1 MTIFTYPT
9 EKSSQGISEE
19 IKEQS
24 KLQLESKICS
34 YFFGRGSKE
43 NLEKEVRTGI
53 SHTTCYPQEKLKYPI
68 DDANFYCSG
77 YLDYLMFCWEN
88 DLGIEIA
95 PCNVWNIIL
104 WKICSI
110 VNENSEKYRSIFTKN
125 NDKKTIAYQADEFD
139 PVEFLGKLKE
149 FIPTDT
155 STWFP
160 DFAHQPANYH
170 TSMCGLFAEMVQKY
184 YGCFILGCGC
194 PKIRL
199 IGDTTEWTKI
209 ITALEKIPVQCQYTT
224 RAKTIVNEFI
234 QNLENPEY
242 WKKFF
247 YGVRCGS
254 GSQVEYKGYIIQLA
268 EARDTID
275 SVPNTLGKYQFEYSL
290 NHTFIPDLRPEHL
303 GENGGVK
310 VHFHSGIM
318 SSKIDEYGI
327 AVPVYNWNISLPDP
341 EAGKLTPDELEKSK
355 KILDIM
361 NIIDYFE
368 KLGGK
373 YDTAINTTENP
384 NAAIME
390 YKLIGYIPFI
400 YKKLEEWFYTN
411 RKLSIRCNRFRKAVV
426 DFFEKLSDVPEK
438 DQFDNGYNYYPI
450 GKEVIRR
457 KFHLLKIE

>member
-9 EKSSQGISEE
+9 EKTSEGISEK
-19 IKEQS
+19 IKENS

-34 YFFGRGSKE
+34 YFYGRGSKE
-43 NLEKEVRTGI
+43 HFTKEVITGI
-53 SHTTCYPQEKLKYPI
+53 SQTTCYPQEKLKYSI
-68 DDANFYCSG
+68 EDANFYCSG

-104 WKICSI
+104 WKICGI
-110 VNENSEKYRSIFTKN
+110 VNQNSEKYRNIFTKN
-125 NDKKTIAYQADEFD
+125 NEKKTISYVADEFD
-139 PVEFLGKLKE
+139 PIVFLGHLKE
-149 FIPTDT
+149 YIPTDT
-155 STWFP
+155 ATWFP

-199 IGDTTEWTKI
+199 IGDTTEWNKI
-209 ITALEKIPVQCQYTT
+209 ITALEKIPVQCEYTN
-224 RAKTIVNEFI
+224 RAKNIVNEFI

-254 GSQVEYKGYIIQLA
+254 GSQVEYKGYIIKLA
-268 EARDTID
+268 EANDTVD
-275 SVPNTLGKYQFEYSL
+275 KVPNTLGKYQFEYSL
-290 NHTFIPDLRPEHL
+290 NHTFIPGLTQEHL

-318 SSKIDEYGI
+318 SSKIDEHGI
-327 AVPVYNWNISLPDP
+327 AVPIYQLNISQPDP
-341 EAGKLTPDELEKSK
+341 EAGKLTPDKIEKSK
-355 KILDIM
+355 KIVDIL

-384 NAAIME
+384 NAAIMT

-400 YKKLEEWFYTN
+400 YKELEHWFY
-411 RKLSIRCNRFRKAVV
+411 RLPSVRCNRFRKAVV
-426 DFFEKLSDVPEK
+426 DFFEKLADYPENGH
-438 DQFDNGYNYYPI
+438 FDNGQNYYPI

-457 KFHLLKIE
+457 RYRLLKIE